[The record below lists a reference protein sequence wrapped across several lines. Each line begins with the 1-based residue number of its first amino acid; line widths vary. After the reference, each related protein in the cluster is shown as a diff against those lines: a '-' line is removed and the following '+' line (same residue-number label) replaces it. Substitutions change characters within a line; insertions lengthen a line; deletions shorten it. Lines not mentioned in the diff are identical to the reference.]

1 MEKIRSCQ
9 ICGRRLDTLFEKAR
23 DDAKY
28 CSGKCRQKA
37 YRRRQ
42 RMGREARNA
51 QNGRYASHEDDIAR
65 MERCKSLQ
73 NDYLARKSTDK
84 ARNTKGP
91 GGLHRASCTS
101 YFGPGT

>member
-1 MEKIRSCQ
+1 M
-9 ICGRRLDTLFEKAR
+9 CGRCLDTLFEKAR
-23 DDAKY
+23 DEAKY

-42 RMGREARNA
+42 RIGREARNA
-51 QNGRYASHEDDIAR
+51 QNDRYASHEVDIAR
-65 MERCKSLQ
+65 MERCKCLQ
-73 NDYLARKSTDK
+73 DDYLARKSEGK
-84 ARNTKGP
+84 APLGKGP